1 MRRRRSSGQSYSRPG
16 RWLHTVDLD
25 GRGLVVSSN
34 RSRLGAGAG
43 TLTAFHQERED
54 ATKAEDVAQPE
65 QRAENDCGRVVSA
78 RCSHDPVSAAIDG
91 AAGTID
97 RQTYSALSNGSCTRA
112 TGEVAPYQHVRCH
125 RTKVLARAQEH
136 DPARSMG
143 REYSPWVR
151 GPCVHASASHTC
163 LHWEFPAIQ
172 RRRRPSRPDVH
183 PNPNRLTGTKMAP
196 LVARVSRSPRGRG
209 PAVQPGTL
217 SCVAL
222 VERDSLSKDVI
233 VSFACLVRWGN
244 SPDRR
249 GQSIFRLGHTAVV
262 LHEPHVCPSAASAFP
277 LPFARF
283 GDGSLSWHTVASPKR
298 VAAHTHDH
306 AHENTKK
313 REAGLPFVETVVIL
327 EDEGEGL

>member
-1 MRRRRSSGQSYSRPG
+1 M
-16 RWLHTVDLD
+16 LA
-25 GRGLVVSSN
+25 
-34 RSRLGAGAG
+34 RSRVGGDRRCSRYYRSPNLLGTIQWILHAGHRG
-43 TLTAFHQERED
+43 GG
-54 ATKAEDVAQPE
+54 P
-65 QRAENDCGRVVSA
+65 VSA
-78 RCSHDPVSAAIDG
+78 RS
-91 AAGTID
+91 
-97 RQTYSALSNGSCTRA
+97 LSQNQSS
-112 TGEVAPYQHVRCH
+112 
-125 RTKVLARAQEH
+125 LARAGT
-136 DPARSMG
+136 RSCAVHE
-143 REYSPWVR
+143 RENSPWVR

-172 RRRRPSRPDVH
+172 RRRRPSLPDVH

-196 LVARVSRSPRGRG
+196 LVARVSRSSRGRG

-233 VSFACLVRWGN
+233 VPFACLVRWGN

-262 LHEPHVCPSAASAFP
+262 LYEPHVCPPAASAFP
-277 LPFARF
+277 LPFARV
-283 GDGSLSWHTVASPKR
+283 GEGGLSWHTVASPKR

-306 AHENTKK
+306 AHENAKK
-313 REAGLPFVETVVIL
+313 REAGLPFVETMVIL